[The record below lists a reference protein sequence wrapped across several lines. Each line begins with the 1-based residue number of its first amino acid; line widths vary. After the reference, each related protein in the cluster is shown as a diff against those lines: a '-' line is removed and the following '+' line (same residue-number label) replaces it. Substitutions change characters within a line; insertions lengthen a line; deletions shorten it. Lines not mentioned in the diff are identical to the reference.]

1 MTNPF
6 KDQSEFMQAA
16 GQTTNRYNAEQTELY
31 INLVVEEF
39 KECVEAESLEQYVK
53 EICDLIVVSIG
64 VLHSLGVDAEE
75 AWRRVHESNMS
86 KLPFTKDP
94 ITGKVLKGPN
104 YQKPNMREVIEA
116 IPNIDEVETEMTE
129 EELNHLEVDI
139 SRIKVV
145 DIADVHDEPDTV
157 Q

>member
-1 MTNPF
+1 VTNPF
-6 KDQSEFMQAA
+6 QDQSEFMQAA

-64 VLHSLGVDAEE
+64 TLHSLGVDAED
-75 AWRRVHESNMS
+75 AWRRVHASNMS
-86 KLPFTKDP
+86 KLPFEKDP
-94 ITGKVLKGPN
+94 VSGKVQKGPN
-104 YQKPNMREVIEA
+104 YVKPDMRSLIEA
-116 IPNIDEVETEMTE
+116 IPNIDEVELEMTE
-129 EELNHLEVDI
+129 EELNSLELDL
-139 SRIKVV
+139 SRIKVA
-145 DIADVHDEPDTV
+145 DIHDEPDSV